1 MLRLSKKAEYALM
14 ALKDLALRPEAEA
27 VSAREIAERYGIP
40 VEVLA
45 KVLQRLA
52 RQHLLVSQHGTHG
65 GYLLARPAS
74 RISVGD
80 AIEAIDGPVTI
91 TVCSSADDDCDQYA
105 TCNIRDPLWR
115 IKDQIVQ
122 ALTCYSLQAFAT
134 DVPAPVPML
143 MSRRTSE
150 QHVPVVRV
158 PIDGR

>member
-27 VSAREIAERYGIP
+27 ASAREIAERYGIP
-40 VEVLA
+40 VEVMA

-65 GYLLARPAS
+65 GYLLGRLAS
-74 RISVGD
+74 RISVAD

-91 TVCSSADDDCDQYA
+91 TVCSTADDDCDQYA

-115 IKDQIVQ
+115 IKDQIVR
-122 ALTCYSLQAFAT
+122 ALTSYSLQAFAA
-134 DVPAPVPML
+134 DEPPLVPISINSRSSEEDAPL
-143 MSRRTSE
+143 
-150 QHVPVVRV
+150 VRV
-158 PIDGR
+158 PVDGG